1 MGGKIMGYAYYGVL
15 AVDPE
20 KYSKKDLKPWFDKWK
35 DYFDD
40 VISEETRTV
49 FIVDW
54 AKGGYEVF
62 EDFESNYALKDE
74 DGYTESDTYG
84 YVLLGESDDDVEQG
98 GEPWEFDIN
107 LTRGIEVY

>member
-1 MGGKIMGYAYYGVL
+1 MGYAYYGVL

-49 FIVDW
+49 LIVDW
-54 AKGGYEVF
+54 AKGAF
-62 EDFESNYALKDE
+62 ELFEEFESIYALRDE
-74 DGYTESDTYG
+74 DCYLESNTYG
-84 YVLLGESDDDVEQG
+84 YIILGESNDDTEQS
-98 GEPWEFDIN
+98 GEPWEFNIELN
-107 LTRGIEVY
+107 RSIEVY

>member
-1 MGGKIMGYAYYGVL
+1 VGSKYSRILKQGKI
-15 AVDPE
+15 
-20 KYSKKDLKPWFDKWK
+20 
-35 DYFDD
+35 
-40 VISEETRTV
+40 I
-49 FIVDW
+49 
-54 AKGGYEVF
+54 
-62 EDFESNYALKDE
+62 ALKDE

>member
-1 MGGKIMGYAYYGVL
+1 MGYAYYGVL

-40 VISEETRTV
+40 VISEDTRTV

-54 AKGGYEVF
+54 AKGAF
-62 EDFESNYALKDE
+62 ELFEEFESIYALRDE
-74 DGYTESDTYG
+74 DCYLESNTYG
-84 YVLLGESDDDVEQG
+84 YIILGESNDDTEQS
-98 GEPWEFDIN
+98 GEPWEFNIELN
-107 LTRGIEVY
+107 RSIEVY

>member
-1 MGGKIMGYAYYGVL
+1 
-15 AVDPE
+15 
-20 KYSKKDLKPWFDKWK
+20 
-35 DYFDD
+35 
-40 VISEETRTV
+40 
-49 FIVDW
+49 
-54 AKGGYEVF
+54 
-62 EDFESNYALKDE
+62 LKDE

>member
-1 MGGKIMGYAYYGVL
+1 MGYAHYGVL

-54 AKGGYEVF
+54 AKGAF
-62 EDFESNYALKDE
+62 ELFEEFESIYALRDE
-74 DGYTESDTYG
+74 DCYLESNTYG
-84 YVLLGESDDDVEQG
+84 YIILGESNDDTEQS
-98 GEPWEFDIN
+98 GEPWEFNIELN
-107 LTRGIEVY
+107 RSIEVY

>member
-54 AKGGYEVF
+54 AKGAF
-62 EDFESNYALKDE
+62 ELFEEFESIYALRDE
-74 DGYTESDTYG
+74 DCYLESNTYG
-84 YVLLGESDDDVEQG
+84 YIILGESNDDTEQS
-98 GEPWEFDIN
+98 GEPWEFNIELN
-107 LTRGIEVY
+107 RSIEVY

>member
-1 MGGKIMGYAYYGVL
+1 MGYAYYGVL

-54 AKGGYEVF
+54 AKGAF
-62 EDFESNYALKDE
+62 ELFEEFESIYALRDE
-74 DGYTESDTYG
+74 DCYLESNTYG
-84 YVLLGESDDDVEQG
+84 YIILGESNDDTEQS
-98 GEPWEFDIN
+98 GEPWEFNIELN
-107 LTRGIEVY
+107 RSIEVY

>member
-1 MGGKIMGYAYYGVL
+1 MGYAYYGVL

-40 VISEETRTV
+40 VISEEARTV

-54 AKGGYEVF
+54 AKGAF
-62 EDFESNYALKDE
+62 ELFEEFESIYALRDE
-74 DGYTESDTYG
+74 DCYLESNTYG
-84 YVLLGESDDDVEQG
+84 YIILGESNDDTEQS
-98 GEPWEFDIN
+98 GEPWEFNIELN
-107 LTRGIEVY
+107 RSIEVY